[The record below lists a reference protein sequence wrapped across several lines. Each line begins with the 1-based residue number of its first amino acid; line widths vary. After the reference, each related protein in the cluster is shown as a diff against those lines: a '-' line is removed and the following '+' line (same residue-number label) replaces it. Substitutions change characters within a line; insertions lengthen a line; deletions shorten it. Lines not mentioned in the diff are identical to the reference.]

1 MVNFI
6 SSIGAVVINFI
17 RTLGRSAL
25 CYGEH

>member
-17 RTLGRSAL
+17 RTLGVPLL